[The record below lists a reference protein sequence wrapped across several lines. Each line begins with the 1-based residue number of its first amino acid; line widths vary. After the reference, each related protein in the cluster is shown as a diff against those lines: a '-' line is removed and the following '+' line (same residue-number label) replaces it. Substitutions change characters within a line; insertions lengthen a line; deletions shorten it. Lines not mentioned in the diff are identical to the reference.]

1 MTAHSPVGLHPD
13 QFDVQR
19 VGPVMG
25 PFADND
31 LYHED
36 PLGADH
42 EQFSD
47 GLRKSLFNFMHG
59 IGLDFP
65 LKKWFSFPVPPT
77 SIPRTYIERAIAESD
92 VPKPRPNAL
101 LVWPGHAPSLDRV
114 QMKQGKRTI
123 ERAELL
129 LSRRQDDVVIDMPV
143 ELGDWLT
150 GMWPK
155 LSTQAPAPLTY
166 RQFQIEF
173 EQAGLGSIDQLLTS
187 ESWSDWKEAGL
198 LLI

>member
-1 MTAHSPVGLHPD
+1 
-13 QFDVQR
+13 
-19 VGPVMG
+19 
-25 PFADND
+25 
-31 LYHED
+31 
-36 PLGADH
+36 
-42 EQFSD
+42 
-47 GLRKSLFNFMHG
+47 
-59 IGLDFP
+59 
-65 LKKWFSFPVPPT
+65 
-77 SIPRTYIERAIAESD
+77 
-92 VPKPRPNAL
+92 
-101 LVWPGHAPSLDRV
+101 
-114 QMKQGKRTI
+114 
-123 ERAELL
+123 
-129 LSRRQDDVVIDMPV
+129 MPV